1 MPEANF
7 PKSLHYVLEN
17 EGGNDDDPD
26 DHGGRTS
33 RAWRGFV
40 TSTDAGDAE
49 RLRGTAQRAPGPP
62 NSRMIF

>member
-33 RAWRGFV
+33 RAWRGSV
-40 TSTDAGDAE
+40 TSTG
-49 RLRGTAQRAPGPP
+49 RLATPKGSEARRSVPQARQTAA
-62 NSRMIF
+62 

>member
-7 PKSLHYVLEN
+7 PKSLHYVLKN

-26 DHGGRTS
+26 DHGARTS

-40 TSTDAGDAE
+40 TSTGPATPKASEARRSAPQARQTAE
-49 RLRGTAQRAPGPP
+49 
-62 NSRMIF
+62 